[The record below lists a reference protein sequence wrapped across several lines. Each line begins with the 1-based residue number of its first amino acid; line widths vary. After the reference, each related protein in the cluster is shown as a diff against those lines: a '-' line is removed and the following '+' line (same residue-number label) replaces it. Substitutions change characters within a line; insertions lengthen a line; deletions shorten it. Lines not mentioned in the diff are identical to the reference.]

1 MGTVGIANIE
11 STYRARCCV
20 DRNVDVRCDI
30 ERAEISEAAA
40 VRDNSAAPVCSVA
53 PVAVG
58 IFGPRSIGIECRRRS
73 GSWRWFRFTTLA
85 QPLLM
90 PEKIVPVEPEDTT
103 WTTCADTNPRK
114 ATLRS

>member
-20 DRNVDVRCDI
+20 DRNIDVRCDI

-58 IFGPRSIGIECRRRS
+58 IFSPRSIGIECRRRS
-73 GSWRWFRFTTLA
+73 GSRRWFRFTTLA
-85 QPLLM
+85 PA
-90 PEKIVPVEPEDTT
+90 PAV
-103 WTTCADTNPRK
+103 ADAGENRACGTGRYNLDN
-114 ATLRS
+114 LRGY